1 MSYHVYTTEG
11 YILKGVP
18 NGEADKFYYIFT
30 RDLGLIFANAK
41 SVRKIE
47 SKLSPS
53 LQDFSVGTY
62 SFIKGKSQWKIT
74 HASTDQNY
82 FEVFRND
89 KNKMA
94 VCSRIFSILPL
105 CITGEEIH
113 VPLFSAVH
121 KAFTYLQNVKLTTEE
136 IFLFECIVML
146 RIQFHLGYVVR
157 SPEFNE
163 ILNDDTW
170 NSTLFI
176 DADKQKK
183 RMVQE
188 INRALKESHLS

>member
-18 NGEADKFYYIFT
+18 HGEADKFYYIFT
-30 RDLGLIFANAK
+30 RDLGLIFAHAK

-53 LQDFSVGTY
+53 LQDFSIGTY

-74 HASTDQNY
+74 HANTVQNY
-82 FEVFRND
+82 YDVFRRE
-89 KNKMA
+89 KQKMA
-94 VCSRIFSILPL
+94 VCSRIFSFLPL

-113 VPLFSAVH
+113 IPLFSAVH
-121 KAFTYLQNVKLTTEE
+121 TAFTYLQNTHLTPEE

-146 RIQFHLGYVVR
+146 RIQFHLGYVVAT
-157 SPEFNE
+157 PEFKD

-170 NSTLFI
+170 NPALFV
-176 DADKQKK
+176 DADTQKK
-183 RMVQE
+183 RMIQE